1 MRRTYNFLF
10 TKLNALQSN
19 NQYPPIVTNNTQ
31 YDGSWLPANFLAI
44 DFAHLA
50 DTGANSF
57 EHFWSSPLN
66 IYSVVNIDSNNA
78 RHYGCNKYTLIR
90 LDWLG
95 LIRCQ
100 FSGFFPEVTKQIIQ
114 DFQKYGYWRPGRITV
129 KLIPKFGR
137 PPSYQM
143 APSSYTFT
151 SSLPVYQTGSVNLNS
166 YIPKSRLKQVDLP
179 NVETENIHGVTNQ
192 SVWGIPTGSHVDV
205 PSHDITT
212 TLPQLTAQAAS
223 SFSGT
228 ITTGGSTVTYT
239 NKLAQRVVGYLIPS
253 GYDTVSNTG
262 ESNAYVQMYQ
272 SVFSSASQA
281 PGTEWTSSFRNVGY
295 KRQLLSTR
303 RSCKWSYKYSRYQG
317 KVGVPFFGNTQ
328 TYEGD
333 NLPYINNPWV
343 VTRSYSG
350 DTQTPYQTI
359 HDSARLT
366 WIRGDYV
373 RAGIWRKEDA
383 AHPNLNDPARMPIMF
398 CCPQYQPL
406 DFCNVYIPGFDV
418 SDIFNLYD
426 IRFSYTCKF
435 SSRVFDNE

>member
-10 TKLNALQSN
+10 TKLSALQSN
-19 NQYPPIVTNNTQ
+19 GGYPGIVTDTTQ

-44 DFAHLA
+44 DFSHLT

-57 EHFWSSPLN
+57 EHFWTSPLN
-66 IYSVVNIDSNNA
+66 LYSVVNIDSNNA
-78 RHYGCNKYTLIR
+78 RHYGCNKYTVIR

-95 LIRCQ
+95 LLRCQ
-100 FSGFFPEVTKQIIQ
+100 FSGFFPEVTRQLII

-129 KLIPKFGR
+129 KLIPKYGR
-137 PPSYQM
+137 PPSYQL
-143 APSSYTFT
+143 APASYSFT
-151 SSLPVYQTGSVNLNS
+151 SSLPAYRTGATQLTWPAASLFQS
-166 YIPKSRLKQVDLP
+166 GPPIPGGSTNQISGS
-179 NVETENIHGVTNQ
+179 TENGAWTILPASKVNVSGNAVN
-192 SVWGIPTGSHVDV
+192 
-205 PSHDITT
+205 
-212 TLPQLTAQAAS
+212 LPQLTAQATS

-228 ITTGGSTVTYT
+228 ITTSGSTNMYT
-239 NKLAQRVVGYLIPS
+239 NRLAERVVGYLIPS
-253 GYDTVSNTG
+253 GYDTASNTG
-262 ESNAYVQMYQ
+262 QSNAYVQMYQ
-272 SVFSSASQA
+272 SILSSASQA
-281 PGTEWTSSFRNVGY
+281 PNTEWTSSFRNVGY

-333 NLPYINNPWV
+333 VLPYINNPWV
-343 VTRSYSG
+343 MTRSYSG
-350 DTQTPYQTI
+350 DTQTPYATI

-373 RAGIWRKEDA
+373 RVGIWRKEDA
-383 AHPNLNDPARMPIMF
+383 AHPNLNDPARMPTQM

-406 DFCNVYIPGFDV
+406 DFCNVFIPGFDA